1 MANKWLNENGSTVS
15 VTPATN
21 CHTQSQWHKPKAG
34 WIKCNYDDS
43 FVNHNG
49 GSTAAWILRDENGIY
64 KGAAQATGVQ
74 VTSAFEAECQSL
86 ILAMQHLWIKGY
98 RKVIFEGD
106 CKLLVNVL
114 SGKSLKFDAINWI
127 NEIKAWGLKF
137 EVIEFIWS
145 HRSTNQPADIL
156 ARSQRRAVS
165 SYLFHNYV
173 PICISHAL
181 FLDYI
186 GFE

>member
-1 MANKWLNENGSTVS
+1 M
-15 VTPATN
+15 TPATN

-34 WIKCNYDDS
+34 WIKCNYDGS

-64 KGAAQATGVQ
+64 KGAGQATGVH

-98 RKVIFEGD
+98 MKVIFEGD

-114 SGKSLKFDAINWI
+114 IWEES
-127 NEIKAWGLKF
+127 
-137 EVIEFIWS
+137 EV
-145 HRSTNQPADIL
+145 
-156 ARSQRRAVS
+156 
-165 SYLFHNYV
+165 
-173 PICISHAL
+173 
-181 FLDYI
+181 
-186 GFE
+186 